1 MTGVLPALGAASA
14 FAVFQVVNAR
24 ALTRTDVARGTRML
38 LATAALALGAI
49 TLVTD
54 GAGPWIEASPR
65 ALLMAAAAGMVHFGL
80 GWTFLGTAQ
89 QRIGAAR
96 AGALVGTV
104 PLFGSLVAWATLGE
118 AVGPVQFA
126 GLLLVVV
133 GVGVIAMRNRNAAAA
148 PRALSGVAAALG
160 TATCW
165 SISPVLIREA
175 LAGIPSPRAAATVG
189 LLASALLHAALL
201 AAARRGRE
209 HAATDPRALQ
219 LLAAGGTLVALA
231 LWMQWTAFSLAPVAT
246 VLVLLQLTPAL
257 VPVLARIG
265 GTAAGDLPLVRIY
278 LGVAAIVVGSLP
290 VILLD

>member
-1 MTGVLPALGAASA
+1 MTGVLPALGAAGA
-14 FAVFQVVNAR
+14 FAAFQVVNAR
-24 ALTRTDVARGTRML
+24 ALSRTDVARGTRVL
-38 LATAALALGAI
+38 LTTAAVVLGLI

-54 GAGPWIEASPR
+54 GPTPWTQAPLR
-65 ALLMAAAAGMVHFGL
+65 GLLMGAAAGMVHFGL

-96 AGALVGTV
+96 TGALVGTV
-104 PLFGSLVAWATLGE
+104 PLFGSLVAWGLLGE
-118 AVGPVQFA
+118 AVGPLQLA

-133 GVGVIAMRNRNAAAA
+133 GVVVIATRNRRGPAV
-148 PRALSGVAAALG
+148 PRALSGVVAALG

-165 SISPVLIREA
+165 SVSPVLIREA

-189 LLASALLHAALL
+189 LLASALLHAALV
-201 AAARRGRE
+201 AVARRGRSRAPME
-209 HAATDPRALQ
+209 RRALQ
-219 LLAAGGTLVALA
+219 LLAVGGLLVALA

-257 VPVLARIG
+257 VPLLARIG
-265 GTAAGDLPLVRIY
+265 GTTAGDLPLSRLY
-278 LGVAAIVVGSLP
+278 LGVTAIVLGSLP

>member
-1 MTGVLPALGAASA
+1 MTGVLPALGAAGA
-14 FAVFQVVNAR
+14 FAAFQVVNAR
-24 ALTRTDVARGTRML
+24 ALSRTDVARGTRVL
-38 LATAALALGAI
+38 LTTAAVVLGLI

-54 GAGPWIEASPR
+54 GPTPWTQAPPR
-65 ALLMAAAAGMVHFGL
+65 ALLMGAAAGMVHFGL

-96 AGALVGTV
+96 TGALVGTV
-104 PLFGSLVAWATLGE
+104 PLFGSLVAWGLLGE
-118 AVGPVQFA
+118 AVGPVQLA

-133 GVGVIAMRNRNAAAA
+133 GVVVIATRNRRGPAV

-165 SISPVLIREA
+165 SVSPVLIREA

-189 LLASALLHAALL
+189 LLASALLHAALV
-201 AAARRGRE
+201 AVARRGRSRAPME
-209 HAATDPRALQ
+209 RRALQ
-219 LLAAGGTLVALA
+219 LLAVGGLLVALA

-257 VPVLARIG
+257 VPLLARIG
-265 GTAAGDLPLVRIY
+265 GTTAGDLPLSRLY
-278 LGVAAIVVGSLP
+278 LGVTAIVLGSLP